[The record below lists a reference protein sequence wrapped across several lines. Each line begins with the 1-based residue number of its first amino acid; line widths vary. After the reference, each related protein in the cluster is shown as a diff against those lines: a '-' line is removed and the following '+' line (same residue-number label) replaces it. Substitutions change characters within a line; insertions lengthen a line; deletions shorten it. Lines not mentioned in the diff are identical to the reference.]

1 MARISLSRSR
11 GNNANAE
18 PCWSSLG
25 ASPANTLRSIVFD
38 GGLIRLRFIAAVA
51 AVLIGLGF
59 NGLAPAAGVERSLEG
74 VWQGRYICNQGPT
87 GVTLTIRTLPAW
99 PGLQVYIHH
108 WLMSLIRVPNP
119 EPSGEKSK
127 RSEIAAL
134 FRFYPLAGAKA
145 APSGSFE
152 LDGTFD
158 PALGLVDLYPTKWV
172 EQSSGYSLI
181 GFRAVVE
188 DWKTLRGAINEPGC
202 GMIILGRGTG
212 ELTAGPS
219 SPENATAEPE
229 IEPDL
234 FKLDQQ
240 VFQLFQAGDYQ
251 QSAKLATQALGV
263 AEQRYGPDHPT
274 VAVQL
279 RFLAQALAGAGRN
292 DEAEQTIR
300 RALAI
305 DEKAF
310 GPEAPAT
317 AFDFKIFLSVLVNMS
332 WKDTTPKGDRNELA
346 LTGQLPG
353 ILELAVP
360 LALVASLLLLFIYR
374 LAVKRSMR
382 RRGGKTEL
390 APGKVEEARAAPSVP
405 LDIVT
410 VEDVPAGGRTPSKVE
425 ARALAGPW
433 RNAAIYGL
441 AGLCYVLVLTA
452 TYLYASGFEFLPMR
466 FIFFAAAFA
475 WPIALTVGLVA
486 SMSWRGWLT
495 IIGIYFLLF
504 AVISVIGLIRSEAFT
519 WDQAV
524 RLWLLTNLPG
534 TFLILA
540 FLPRP
545 IRAVGPLVLVFMV
558 AAVAGTTLWHN
569 VLEFAGGPRVFL
581 PVINFFN
588 ALGLESRQAV
598 NAATY
603 AVEILGALALALL
616 GWLFLRGIGRLY
628 RWHVITDQSVIID
641 SLWFLFALTSAI
653 DFTFFGLSWFLAPF
667 GAFAVYKIVA
677 MTGFTLASE
686 RSSDLDP
693 KLLLLRVFSLGK
705 RSARLFNAF
714 GKRWRHAGSIRLIAG
729 PDLATSTV
737 EPHEFLDFLSGK
749 LGRRFIA
756 GPEMLGERLVETKQR
771 RDFDG
776 RYRVDDFFC
785 HDDTWQM
792 VLKRLARESDAVLMD
807 LRGFLPG
814 NLGCVF
820 EINELLN
827 VVSLDRVVFVIDDT
841 TDIAFL
847 QDILAQGWEALPV
860 DSPNRS
866 LAEPRVLLFRL
877 TGERSVPALLSVVAE
892 GIRGKA

>member
-1 MARISLSRSR
+1 M
-11 GNNANAE
+11 
-18 PCWSSLG
+18 
-25 ASPANTLRSIVFD
+25 
-38 GGLIRLRFIAAVA
+38 
-51 AVLIGLGF
+51 
-59 NGLAPAAGVERSLEG
+59 
-74 VWQGRYICNQGPT
+74 
-87 GVTLTIRTLPAW
+87 TIRTLPAW
-99 PGLQVYIHH
+99 PGVQVYIHH

-172 EQSSGYSLI
+172 EQPPGYSLI

-188 DWKTLRGAINEPGC
+188 DGTRLKGAINESGC
-202 GMIILGRGTG
+202 GMIVLGRGTG
-212 ELTAGPS
+212 ELTAAPS
-219 SPENATAEPE
+219 SQNAPAQPEV
-229 IEPDL
+229 EPDL
-234 FKLDQQ
+234 LKLDQQ
-240 VFQLFQAGDYQ
+240 VLQLLQAGDYE
-251 QSAKLATQALGV
+251 QSAKIAEQALAI
-263 AEQRYGPDHPT
+263 AEQRYNPDHPT
-274 VAVQL
+274 VALQL
-279 RFLAQALAGAGRN
+279 TLLAQALTAAGRN
-292 DEAEQTIR
+292 EEAEQAIR

-310 GPEAPAT
+310 GPEAPPT
-317 AFDFKIFLSVLVNMS
+317 AFAFKIFLSVLVNMS
-332 WKDTTPKGDRNELA
+332 WKEKTPEAVRNQVA
-346 LTGQLPG
+346 LTGQLPL
-353 ILELAVP
+353 ILEQAVP

-382 RRGGKTEL
+382 RRGGKSEL
-390 APGKVEEARAAPSVP
+390 APNDTKEARAAPSAP

-410 VEDVPAGGRTPSKVE
+410 VEDVPARGGAPSKVE
-425 ARALAGPW
+425 ARAQAGPW
-433 RNAAIYGL
+433 RNAAIYGV
-441 AGLCYVLVLTA
+441 AGLCYVLILTA
-452 TYLYASGFEFLPMR
+452 AYLYASGFEFLPMR

-475 WPIALTVGLVA
+475 WPIVLTVGLVA
-486 SMSWRGWLT
+486 PVSWRGWLA
-495 IIGIYFLLF
+495 ISGVYFLLF
-504 AVISVIGLIRSEAFT
+504 AAISGIGLMRSEAFT

-598 NAATY
+598 DAATY
-603 AVEILGALALALL
+603 AVEILGALGLALL
-616 GWLFLRGIGRLY
+616 GWLFLRGVGRLY
-628 RWHVITDQSVIID
+628 RWHVITDQSVIIN

-653 DFTFFGLSWFLAPF
+653 DFTFFGLSWFLVPF
-667 GAFAVYKIVA
+667 GAFAIYKIVA
-677 MTGFTLASE
+677 IAGFALAGE
-686 RSSDLDP
+686 RSSDVDP

-705 RSARLFNAF
+705 RSARLFNTF

-737 EPHEFLDFLSGK
+737 EPHEFLDFLSGR

-756 GPEMLGERLVETKQR
+756 GPEMLDERLAETKQR

-827 VVSLDRVVFVIDDT
+827 VVPLDRVVFVIDDT
-841 TDIAFL
+841 TDLAFL
-847 QDILAQGWEALPV
+847 HGILAQGWEAVAADSPIAA
-860 DSPNRS
+860 SPNRG
-866 LAEPRVLLFRL
+866 RL
-877 TGERSVPALLSVVAE
+877 SSG
-892 GIRGKA
+892 